1 MFHAPRLYQIVQFE
15 HITYITVRGLQ
26 ARVLREE
33 WEKREQLE
41 KLQEEQQKLLEM
53 EKMKRLEFERM
64 QQENERQL
72 QGMSSKVCTACV
84 DVYFSAF
91 VFRFLRFYFIFFFC
105 Y

>member
-1 MFHAPRLYQIVQFE
+1 MLYCTIKYALYVA
-15 HITYITVRGLQ
+15 VRSLQ

-41 KLQEEQQKLLEM
+41 RLQQEQQELLEM

-72 QGMSSKVCTACV
+72 QG
-84 DVYFSAF
+84 
-91 VFRFLRFYFIFFFC
+91 IFFK
-105 Y
+105 

>member
-1 MFHAPRLYQIVQFE
+1 MHSICITLRLYQIIQFK
-15 HITYITVRGLQ
+15 HMTCITVRGLQ

-72 QGMSSKVCTACV
+72 QGINSKVCTRLICS
-84 DVYFSAF
+84 FSKYI
-91 VFRFLRFYFIFFFC
+91 FLKLKKTTDT
-105 Y
+105 

>member
-1 MFHAPRLYQIVQFE
+1 MLYCTIKYALF
-15 HITYITVRGLQ
+15 IAVRSLQ

-41 KLQEEQQKLLEM
+41 RLQQEQQELLEM

-72 QGMSSKVCTACV
+72 QG
-84 DVYFSAF
+84 
-91 VFRFLRFYFIFFFC
+91 IFFK
-105 Y
+105 

>member
-1 MFHAPRLYQIVQFE
+1 M
-15 HITYITVRGLQ
+15 TCITVRGLQ

-72 QGMSSKVCTACV
+72 QGINSKVCTRLSV
-84 DVYFSAF
+84 LFGSTYF
-91 VFRFLRFYFIFFFC
+91 
-105 Y
+105 

>member
-1 MFHAPRLYQIVQFE
+1 MYA
-15 HITYITVRGLQ
+15 VRSLQ

-41 KLQEEQQKLLEM
+41 RLQQEQQELLEM

-72 QGMSSKVCTACV
+72 QGT
-84 DVYFSAF
+84 
-91 VFRFLRFYFIFFFC
+91 IFFK
-105 Y
+105 